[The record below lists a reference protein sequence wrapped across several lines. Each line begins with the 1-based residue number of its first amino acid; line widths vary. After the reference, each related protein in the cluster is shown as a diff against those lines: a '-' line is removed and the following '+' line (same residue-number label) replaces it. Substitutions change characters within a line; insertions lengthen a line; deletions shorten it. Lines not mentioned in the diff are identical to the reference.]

1 MSDEYI
7 IKILTLGD
15 TSVGKTSIILRFTK
29 EKYNSNRL
37 ATIGVDFKSKII
49 QSENQRIK
57 VLIWDTAGQ
66 ERFKNIASQYY
77 NGGDGAILTFDITN
91 KKSYE
96 RILYW
101 LDELKQKKNIDDM
114 GLVLVGNKS
123 DLSDI
128 REVSFEEAEKFAK
141 DINIKYFET
150 SAEKNI
156 GISDMMNYIVNK
168 CISII
173 KSRNEEGF
181 RETVQ
186 ESSLDLSNFNNNKKN
201 KFWC

>member
-91 KKSYE
+91 RKSYE
-96 RILYW
+96 RIFYW

>member
-1 MSDEYI
+1 MTDEYI

-15 TSVGKTSIILRFTK
+15 SSVGKTSIILRFTK

-37 ATIGVDFKSKII
+37 ATIGVDFKSRII
-49 QSENQRIK
+49 QLENQRIK

-91 KKSYE
+91 RKSYE
-96 RILYW
+96 RIIYW
-101 LDELKQKKNIDDM
+101 LDELKQKKNLDDM

-123 DLSDI
+123 DLSDN

-156 GISDMMNYIVNK
+156 GISDMMKYIVNK

-173 KSRNEEGF
+173 KSKNEEGF

-201 KFWC
+201 KLWC

>member
-15 TSVGKTSIILRFTK
+15 SSVGKTSIILRFTK

-37 ATIGVDFKSKII
+37 ATIGVDFKSRII
-49 QSENQRIK
+49 QLENQRIK

-91 KKSYE
+91 RKSYE
-96 RILYW
+96 RIIYW
-101 LDELKQKKNIDDM
+101 LDELKQKKNLDDM

-156 GISDMMNYIVNK
+156 GISDMMKYIVNK

-173 KSRNEEGF
+173 KSKNEEGF

-201 KFWC
+201 KLWC

>member
-1 MSDEYI
+1 MTDEYI

-15 TSVGKTSIILRFTK
+15 SSVGKTSIILRFTK

-37 ATIGVDFKSKII
+37 ATIGVDFKSRII
-49 QSENQRIK
+49 QLENQRIK

-91 KKSYE
+91 RKSYE
-96 RILYW
+96 RIIYW
-101 LDELKQKKNIDDM
+101 LDELKQKKNLDDM

-156 GISDMMNYIVNK
+156 GISDMMKYIVNK

-201 KFWC
+201 KLWC

>member
-91 KKSYE
+91 RKSYE

-201 KFWC
+201 KFLF

>member
-91 KKSYE
+91 RKSYE
-96 RILYW
+96 RVLYW

>member
-1 MSDEYI
+1 MTDEYI

-15 TSVGKTSIILRFTK
+15 SSVGKTSIILRFTK

-37 ATIGVDFKSKII
+37 ATIGVDFKSRII
-49 QSENQRIK
+49 QLENQRIK

-91 KKSYE
+91 RKSYE
-96 RILYW
+96 RIIYW
-101 LDELKQKKNIDDM
+101 LDELKQKKNLDDM

-123 DLSDI
+123 DLSDN

-156 GISDMMNYIVNK
+156 GISDMMKYIVNK

-173 KSRNEEGF
+173 KSKNEEGF

>member
-77 NGGDGAILTFDITN
+77 NGGDGAILTF
-91 KKSYE
+91 Y
-96 RILYW
+96 L
-101 LDELKQKKNIDDM
+101 NIFY
-114 GLVLVGNKS
+114 
-123 DLSDI
+123 I
-128 REVSFEEAEKFAK
+128 
-141 DINIKYFET
+141 IQNIF
-150 SAEKNI
+150 
-156 GISDMMNYIVNK
+156 
-168 CISII
+168 
-173 KSRNEEGF
+173 
-181 RETVQ
+181 
-186 ESSLDLSNFNNNKKN
+186 
-201 KFWC
+201 

>member
-91 KKSYE
+91 RKSYE

>member
-15 TSVGKTSIILRFTK
+15 SSVGKTSIILRFTK

-37 ATIGVDFKSKII
+37 ATIGVDFKSRII
-49 QSENQRIK
+49 QLENQRIK

-91 KKSYE
+91 RKSYE
-96 RILYW
+96 RIIYW
-101 LDELKQKKNIDDM
+101 LDELKQKKNLDDM

-123 DLSDI
+123 DLSDN

-156 GISDMMNYIVNK
+156 GISDMMKYIVNK

-173 KSRNEEGF
+173 KSKNEEGF

-201 KFWC
+201 KLWC

>member
-1 MSDEYI
+1 
-7 IKILTLGD
+7 
-15 TSVGKTSIILRFTK
+15 
-29 EKYNSNRL
+29 
-37 ATIGVDFKSKII
+37 
-49 QSENQRIK
+49 
-57 VLIWDTAGQ
+57 
-66 ERFKNIASQYY
+66 
-77 NGGDGAILTFDITN
+77 
-91 KKSYE
+91 
-96 RILYW
+96 
-101 LDELKQKKNIDDM
+101 M

-123 DLSDI
+123 DLSDN

-156 GISDMMNYIVNK
+156 GISDMMKYIVNK

-173 KSRNEEGF
+173 KSKNEEGF

-201 KFWC
+201 KLWC